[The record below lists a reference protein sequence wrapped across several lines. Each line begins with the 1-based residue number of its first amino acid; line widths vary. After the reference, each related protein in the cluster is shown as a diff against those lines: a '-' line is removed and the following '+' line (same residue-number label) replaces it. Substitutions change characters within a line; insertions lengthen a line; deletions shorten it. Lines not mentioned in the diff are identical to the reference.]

1 MLEEKWFEKFAVGEK
16 GLNIEILEGAANLS
30 GGDKQKISI
39 GRVIINPCNLLILDE
54 FTNSIDKNAEQQIMS
69 KLKDRYKDKIIILI
83 THDEELLTW
92 CNKIYSIENRQ
103 IVELK

>member
-1 MLEEKWFEKFAVGEK
+1 M
-16 GLNIEILEGAANLS
+16 
-30 GGDKQKISI
+30 
-39 GRVIINPCNLLILDE
+39 LILDE